1 MKGGKVS
8 SKQLKEFIS
17 ASYADKPPANIEGY
31 ELDTSI
37 SKPTALVYHNPLT
50 NESKVVHR
58 GTKGASDW
66 VANTAY
72 LAGLYKTT
80 HRFKEGERV
89 QQRAEAKYGA

>member
-8 SKQLKEFIS
+8 SKQLKQFIS

-37 SKPTALVYHNPLT
+37 SKPTALVYHDKTT
-50 NESKVVHR
+50 NQTRVVHR

-66 VANTAY
+66 ANNAAY
-72 LAGLYKTT
+72 VAGLYKHTG
-80 HRFKEGERV
+80 RYKDGERV
-89 QQRAEAKYGA
+89 QKRAEAKYGA